1 MLRIRGDIYPNLK
14 DTLLWQRD
22 DVIKDFLN
30 EANSA
35 LGRFFSTQDELIK
48 YINGFVRREDA
59 ELFLDVCRFFNIAK
73 NYACHPFLEF
83 IMMISVVENFGVPRY
98 LSFFDWLVTKEN
110 KKIIESEFN
119 LDKNKGYDSFLAS
132 MKKLN
137 EKYLETFGLRRS
149 LLSFFDENLEDKE
162 KVKLIRS
169 FETKKVKCVY
179 KAHHTV
185 ASRYSTIE
193 DYAKDTGK
201 TIDERLLPACY
212 YWQNCWVEYGQC
224 QPDVRCVLLANK
236 KALEHHLSRTIG
248 IIYGYR
254 SMFVHKARSP
264 PFSKTTSIVQDV
276 YENKPIIIRLTLE
289 ELQIMM
295 ENALKKH
302 FDKLVAKIPSRRS
315 S

>member
-1 MLRIRGDIYPNLK
+1 MLRIRDDIYPNLK
-14 DTLLWQRD
+14 DTFLWQRD
-22 DVIKDFLN
+22 EVIKGFLN

-35 LGRFFSTQDELIK
+35 LGRFFSTHDELIK
-48 YINGFVRREDA
+48 YINAFLRREDA

-83 IMMISVVENFGVPRY
+83 IMMISVVENLGIPRY

-119 LDKNKGYDSFLAS
+119 LSKNKSYDSFVAS
-132 MKKLN
+132 MERLN

-149 LLSFFDENLEDKE
+149 LLSFFDKNLEDKE

-179 KAHHTV
+179 KAHYKVT
-185 ASRYSTIE
+185 SRYGTIE

-212 YWQNCWVEYGQC
+212 DWQNCWIEYGQC
-224 QPDVRCVLLANK
+224 QPDVRCVLLVDK
-236 KALEHHLSRTIG
+236 KALEQHLGRTIG
-248 IIYGYR
+248 IIYDYR

-302 FDKLVAKIPSRRS
+302 FDKLDRQNPLS
-315 S
+315 